1 MIPKIIHYCWF
12 GRNSKSKIILKCIE
26 SWRKF
31 MPDYEIIEWN
41 EDNFNVKQNEY
52 VKSAYNNKKWAFVS
66 DYARMKVLYQYG
78 GIYFD
83 TDVELLKPIPSE
95 YLEMQSISCIED
107 FSGLV
112 SPGLIYACHPN
123 DRIIKEVLDSYEKD
137 VFQVDKVE
145 QMITINMRISE
156 ILKKYGYV
164 EEDKLQTIRG
174 LTVFPSEVFCGYDGH
189 KRKIKITEK
198 TVSVH
203 HYTSSWLPWYR
214 KVRKFLGTIYRR
226 MK

>member
-1 MIPKIIHYCWF
+1 
-12 GRNSKSKIILKCIE
+12 
-26 SWRKF
+26 

-145 QMITINMRISE
+145 QMITIIEQNRCAMAWE
-156 ILKKYGYV
+156 G
-164 EEDKLQTIRG
+164 
-174 LTVFPSEVFCGYDGH
+174 FA
-189 KRKIKITEK
+189 
-198 TVSVH
+198 
-203 HYTSSWLPWYR
+203 
-214 KVRKFLGTIYRR
+214 
-226 MK
+226 